1 MLFLWLLP
9 EPALVSGTNQTR
21 GGRTRTRRQKA
32 LSLRVAIFVEKASE
46 KSIPG
51 FSGTIPIRL
60 PFSSKKVSEKR
71 IPGFSGAIPIRL
83 SFSSKKVFE
92 KRIPRKTGG
101 YTKKRER

>member
-32 LSLRVAIFVEKASE
+32 LSLQVAIFIEKASE

-51 FSGTIPIRL
+51 FP
-60 PFSSKKVSEKR
+60 
-71 IPGFSGAIPIRL
+71 GAIPIRL